1 MMNDLAARIKIL
13 IAEDH
18 PVYIDG
24 LLSVFE
30 DTENFKVVG
39 FARNGFEVLD
49 YLSKKEADVVLVDI
63 NMPKMDGI
71 ECIKQIH
78 KKGYQV
84 KIIVLSQFGEKRLVQ
99 HVKQYISGYLLKD
112 AGMNEIITA
121 IELVMLGQTYYSK
134 SLGLK
139 ANKIGWLPELD
150 RYYDYPEVTKYE
162 KEVLQLVCN
171 EYESK
176 EIAGLLGLSLNTVD
190 TLKTQLLVKTRS
202 NNMIG
207 LVKWAIKRGIVS

>member
-1 MMNDLAARIKIL
+1 MNDLAARIKIL